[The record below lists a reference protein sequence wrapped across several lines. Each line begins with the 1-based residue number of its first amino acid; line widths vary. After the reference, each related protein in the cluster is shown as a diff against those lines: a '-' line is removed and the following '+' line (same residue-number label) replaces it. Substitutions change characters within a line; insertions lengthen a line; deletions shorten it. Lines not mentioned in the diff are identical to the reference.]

1 MAGED
6 TKRGEDYKT
15 RKGCRQQVNV
25 IHDHS
30 RPRSEDPKR
39 PYNTR
44 QETPRAS
51 QEKSKKPTIN
61 IKTRPCPVCR
71 KLSGNKWKWKM
82 HFEEVHQDAMVEC
95 RGCPKKYKYVYN
107 RSRPKKIHHQAPCS
121 AAGVNPRSALT
132 VRKIDLT
139 RSGRRLTAYKPEN
152 DSSEESAQRRGM
164 WQDQGETIYSYL
176 EARKTCMPVG
186 PPGRTEPQRGR
197 GVTAT

>member
-1 MAGED
+1 
-6 TKRGEDYKT
+6 
-15 RKGCRQQVNV
+15 
-25 IHDHS
+25 
-30 RPRSEDPKR
+30 
-39 PYNTR
+39 
-44 QETPRAS
+44 
-51 QEKSKKPTIN
+51 
-61 IKTRPCPVCR
+61 
-71 KLSGNKWKWKM
+71 M

-176 EARKTCMPVG
+176 EAKKTCMPVG
-186 PPGRTEPQRGR
+186 PPGRTEPRGAVERQQLDKRYRPQKRGEAKSQMGERCSGRPQPRARGTRGGRSQLQGREPIPGRGR
-197 GVTAT
+197 APPTPTSPRP